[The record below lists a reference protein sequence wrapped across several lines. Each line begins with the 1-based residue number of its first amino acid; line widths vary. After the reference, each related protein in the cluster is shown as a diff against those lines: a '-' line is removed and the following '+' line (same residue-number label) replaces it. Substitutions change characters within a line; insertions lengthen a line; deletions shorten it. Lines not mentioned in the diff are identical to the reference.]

1 MSEDRLQQE
10 CYMWFHNTYFMYRGL
25 LFHVPNGGTRN
36 AREGAKFKTM
46 GVVKGVSDFIFLW
59 KGDTFFIELKV
70 EGGRQSDDQKRWEV
84 LVKGERFDYFVVW
97 TFVEFKDLITKIID
111 RGVY

>member
-1 MSEDRLQQE
+1 MTEDRLQQE
-10 CYMWFHNTYFMYRGL
+10 CFRWWNNTYPMYRGL
-25 LFHVPNGGTRN
+25 LFHVPNGGSRN

-59 KGDTFFIELKV
+59 SGDAFFIELKV
-70 EGGRQSDDQKRWEV
+70 KGGCQSQDQKHWEA

-97 TFVEFKDLITKIID
+97 NFTDFKDLITKIID
-111 RGVY
+111 RGFD